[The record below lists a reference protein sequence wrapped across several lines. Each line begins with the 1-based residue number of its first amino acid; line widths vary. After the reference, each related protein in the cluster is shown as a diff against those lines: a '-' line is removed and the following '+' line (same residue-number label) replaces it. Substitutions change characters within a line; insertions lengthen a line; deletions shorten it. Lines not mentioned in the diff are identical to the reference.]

1 MHVSTSMDRITTS
14 DSSSGMI
21 VLGMRTG
28 DIVYCDNLET
38 HGNLSAIGHTSD
50 MEYKVLGNVGS
61 RVRQLINKGRN
72 VVCLTDDSNIYVSI
86 NLSRFHCLDAHT
98 SFGCRVEC
106 IAWHGAILAIGTKYG
121 IVHVYHVP
129 QERDLQNLD
138 LRKNIAI
145 SLDCEH
151 INAIAIGDDG
161 SRPVIAVAT
170 DVVGVIHVIRW

>member
-1 MHVSTSMDRITTS
+1 MSCTFITQNIGWPLLKQKNEQL
-14 DSSSGMI
+14 DCKINCI
-21 VLGMRTG
+21 V
-28 DIVYCDNLET
+28 
-38 HGNLSAIGHTSD
+38 
-50 MEYKVLGNVGS
+50 
-61 RVRQLINKGRN
+61 
-72 VVCLTDDSNIYVSI
+72 
-86 NLSRFHCLDAHT
+86 
-98 SFGCRVEC
+98 
-106 IAWHGAILAIGTKYG
+106 G

-170 DVVGVIHVIRW
+170 DVVGVIHVIRWWYSRRCQWFFVINIYMCHKLTVYMYLVHCFIWIMKVICFFHNTQFKVIVFDRCIICLCYKNVR

>member
-1 MHVSTSMDRITTS
+1 MLKHVLTFIVKKLVSSETRALSFVIITTK
-14 DSSSGMI
+14 SSFDCPCTFITQNITTLLKQKNEQLDCKINCI
-21 VLGMRTG
+21 V
-28 DIVYCDNLET
+28 
-38 HGNLSAIGHTSD
+38 
-50 MEYKVLGNVGS
+50 
-61 RVRQLINKGRN
+61 
-72 VVCLTDDSNIYVSI
+72 
-86 NLSRFHCLDAHT
+86 
-98 SFGCRVEC
+98 
-106 IAWHGAILAIGTKYG
+106 G

>member
-1 MHVSTSMDRITTS
+1 MSCTFITQNITTLLKQKNEQL
-14 DSSSGMI
+14 DCKINCI
-21 VLGMRTG
+21 V
-28 DIVYCDNLET
+28 
-38 HGNLSAIGHTSD
+38 
-50 MEYKVLGNVGS
+50 
-61 RVRQLINKGRN
+61 
-72 VVCLTDDSNIYVSI
+72 
-86 NLSRFHCLDAHT
+86 
-98 SFGCRVEC
+98 
-106 IAWHGAILAIGTKYG
+106 G

-138 LRKNIAI
+138 LRKNTTI